1 MRTRFA
7 AYMRKLHQQDHSV
20 FISVLSSFWKAG
32 MLLICLFICLCLA
45 LKPSFL
51 LAEDLPILN
60 DTLSGII
67 SHEQEK
73 QIGNILIRQVRAQ
86 LPTVTDPLSNEYLES
101 LAYLLAENSMLYSKE
116 VKTVIVKDASI
127 NAFAMPG
134 GIIAVNTGLFRYADT
149 EDELSAVLSHEIAHL
164 SQRHFA
170 RMIAEQRNQ
179 QITSIG
185 AYLAS
190 VLVLLTVGTEP
201 GIGAMA
207 ASQAAAQQNALAY
220 SRKNEQEADRI
231 GMQTL
236 ENSGKDPNA
245 MTGFFLKL
253 QNANQYAS
261 NQPPEYMLTH
271 PVTDSRIA
279 DARTRVS
286 EFPKK
291 KYPEQLDFYLIKN
304 RLTVIESADL
314 DALIQ
319 KLEQHVKKSTGLQLK
334 GELYGLAIAYTEK
347 KQFKSAQRILE
358 KLLMEDNAR
367 IDYLLANAELYYE
380 MNDFNKAK
388 KLLEDALELH
398 PDNYPL
404 SMIYA
409 ETLIRNKQIPDAIH
423 LLQNLSISH
432 QEEPYVWRRLAEAHG
447 LLGHRLD
454 VYLAKA
460 EYFYL
465 YGLNEQASSQLRFAL
480 PLASG
485 NYQLSSKIQER
496 IKQIEQEENE
506 IRI

>member
-1 MRTRFA
+1 MKRFILQNDSQPITFQTFF
-7 AYMRKLHQQDHSV
+7 RKAKCTAIGIYLFLSP
-20 FISVLSSFWKAG
+20 ISLQSD
-32 MLLICLFICLCLA
+32 
-45 LKPSFL
+45 
-51 LAEDLPILN
+51 ELPLLN
-60 DTLSGII
+60 DSLSGFV

-86 LPTVTDPLSNEYLES
+86 LPTVSDPLSSEYLQS
-101 LAYLLAENSMLYSKE
+101 LSYQLAENSTLFSKDI
-116 VKTVIVKDASI
+116 KALIIKDTSI

-134 GIIAVNTGLFRYADT
+134 GIIAVNTGLFRYAES

-170 RMIAEQRNQ
+170 RMVAEQRNQ
-179 QITSIG
+179 QITSMG
-185 AYLAS
+185 AYIAS

-207 ASQAAAQQNALAY
+207 ATQAAAEQSALAY

-236 ENSGKDPNA
+236 VDAGKDPNA
-245 MTGFFLKL
+245 MITFFLKL
-253 QNANQYAS
+253 QNADKFSGEQA
-261 NQPPEYMLTH
+261 PEYMLTH

-279 DARTRVS
+279 DTRTRIS
-286 EFPKK
+286 EYPKK
-291 KYPEQLDFYLIKN
+291 KYQDELEFHLIKN
-304 RLTVIESADL
+304 RLTVIESDNL
-314 DALIQ
+314 DTLIQ
-319 KLEQHVKKSTGLQLK
+319 KLEHSVKKSTEFQLK
-334 GELYGLAIAYTEK
+334 GELYGLAIAYTER

-358 KLLMEDNAR
+358 KLLKDDSSR
-367 IDYLLANAELYYE
+367 IDFLLANAELYYE
-380 MNDFNKAK
+380 MDDFNKAK
-388 KLLEDALELH
+388 SLLEEALELH

-404 SMIYA
+404 SMLYA
-409 ETLIRNKQIPDAIH
+409 ETLIRNKQIPDAIY
-423 LLQNLSISH
+423 LLQNMTVTH
-432 QEEPYVWRRLAEAHG
+432 HEEPYVWRRLAEAHG

-465 YGLNEQASSQLRFAL
+465 YGLNEQASAQLKFAL
-480 PLASG
+480 PLSSG
-485 NYQLSSKIQER
+485 NFQLNSKIQER